1 MMAGARSRLRG
12 STACGSRQ
20 LTHHATALMCQGKM
34 KPEAQSAGG
43 TMPHRAALSCL
54 APAVPC
60 QEVTQD
66 LERLIIICMK
76 E

>member
-1 MMAGARSRLRG
+1 MAMTCSHLLAPEPVGADMSF
-12 STACGSRQ
+12 TAV
-20 LTHHATALMCQGKM
+20 ALMCRSKV

-43 TMPHRAALSCL
+43 TMSHRAALSCL

-60 QEVTQD
+60 QAVTQD
-66 LERLIIICMK
+66 TESLIIIYM